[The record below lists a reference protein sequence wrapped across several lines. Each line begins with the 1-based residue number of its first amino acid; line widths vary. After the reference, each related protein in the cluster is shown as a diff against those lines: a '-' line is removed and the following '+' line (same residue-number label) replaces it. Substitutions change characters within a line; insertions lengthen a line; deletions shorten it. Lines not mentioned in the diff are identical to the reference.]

1 MALWNKEEL
10 MLKLMLSYHMLEV
23 TFLNLIGNQIHL
35 DNFWNNRE
43 MKIKRKETNNW
54 LFMEKSHSTRSQ
66 IYKYFL
72 DIFLRF
78 RAQAVQTYKLPLHF
92 MEKMILMKPLNSKY

>member
-1 MALWNKEEL
+1 
-10 MLKLMLSYHMLEV
+10 
-23 TFLNLIGNQIHL
+23 
-35 DNFWNNRE
+35 
-43 MKIKRKETNNW
+43 
-54 LFMEKSHSTRSQ
+54 MEKSHSTRSQ